1 MADFLVSVIS
11 KTNKSK
17 LKKKNKKN
25 INMLKEIMLAHVEV
39 NARYGAHNRHTL
51 KTFLYKRNIS
61 EVIRSNKSN
70 SDEKSMKVLIAI
82 AWNQCTGI
90 V

>member
-1 MADFLVSVIS
+1 
-11 KTNKSK
+11 
-17 LKKKNKKN
+17 
-25 INMLKEIMLAHVEV
+25 MLKEIMLAHVEV
-39 NARYGAHNRHTL
+39 NARYGAHNRHTH

-82 AWNQCTGI
+82 A
-90 V
+90 

>member
-1 MADFLVSVIS
+1 
-11 KTNKSK
+11 
-17 LKKKNKKN
+17 
-25 INMLKEIMLAHVEV
+25 MLKEIMLAQVEV
-39 NARYGAHNRHTL
+39 NARYRAHNRHTH
-51 KTFLYKRNIS
+51 KTFFRKRNIS

-82 AWNQCTGI
+82 